1 MVALETK
8 LKELGYSYEE
18 VVALKEHYRMEAAR
32 LKDLEVAASKEIKL
46 ADSIR
51 TDYTV
56 DDEARDKEI
65 DKSIDETLDKQP
77 KR

>member
-1 MVALETK
+1 MET
-8 LKELGYSYEE
+8 
-18 VVALKEHYRMEAAR
+18 AR

-51 TDYTV
+51 ADYTT
-56 DDEARDKEI
+56 DDEVRDKEI